1 MALRERSFSPESA
14 LAAVLYV
21 LRQKGGA
28 ATVHELL
35 KASYFADKEHLSRF
49 GWIGSGDRYCAMTFG
64 PVPSHT
70 YDLLKAAG
78 GKRNNAPPRF
88 VNLARAVL
96 DGRSYPTIRPRQA
109 PDMSLLSPALVQC
122 LDVAIQKAGNWG
134 FARRTRESHDAAW
147 DEARARWAEDGEM
160 DMPIESIAKTLP
172 NAPEILEHIS
182 A

>member
-1 MALRERSFSPESA
+1 MALRERSFSPEAA
-14 LAAVLYV
+14 LAAVLYM

-88 VNLARAVL
+88 VALARQVL
-96 DGRSYPTIRPRQA
+96 DGRAYPTIKAAHA
-109 PDMSLLSPALVQC
+109 PDMALLSPAIVEC
-122 LDVAIQKAGNWG
+122 LDAAIKQSGGWG
-134 FARRTRESHDAAW
+134 FWKRTHASHDAAW
-147 DEARARWAEDGEM
+147 GEARARWAEDGDM

-172 NAPEILEHIS
+172 NAPEVLEHIS